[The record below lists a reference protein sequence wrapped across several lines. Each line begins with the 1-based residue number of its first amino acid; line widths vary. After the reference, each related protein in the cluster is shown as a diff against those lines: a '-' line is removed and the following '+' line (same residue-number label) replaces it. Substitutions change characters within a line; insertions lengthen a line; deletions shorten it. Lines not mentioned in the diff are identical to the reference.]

1 MECLSFNPF
10 FFFLRLHPSA
20 GTDGLNGMV
29 VCMLCC
35 GKGLGKIG
43 ASCYEE
49 SSARKRPSVLQVAG
63 AGLEAGL

>member
-1 MECLSFNPF
+1 
-10 FFFLRLHPSA
+10 
-20 GTDGLNGMV
+20 
-29 VCMLCC
+29 MLCC